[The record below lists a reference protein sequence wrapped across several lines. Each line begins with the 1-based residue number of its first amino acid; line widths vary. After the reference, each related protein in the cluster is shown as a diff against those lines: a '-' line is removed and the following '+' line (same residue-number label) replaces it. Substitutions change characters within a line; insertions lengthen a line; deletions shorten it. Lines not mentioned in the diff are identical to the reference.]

1 VTGGSRRKAD
11 LAIIG
16 AGASGTHALLAL
28 LKELGSGDRKRTR
41 PLRIVI
47 VDRDPQFFSGV
58 AYGRRSGR
66 ASLTLS
72 TLKRFLPEEERVPF
86 VDWLTAHSDDLTA
99 TADVDSAW
107 LDRHS
112 DDIVSRRWEHLF
124 IPRRLYGAYLA
135 ERTHTAI
142 SQARSQ
148 GVAEVTFVNAAVTS
162 MNLSDNRHLVRAVN
176 RDGEASEIDAAIVVL
191 ALGSPPAR
199 RLPTDDAAA
208 DGLIEDI
215 FDPGLEQTLVRLRN
229 RLTALPKRNRRV
241 LVVGGNA
248 AALEFVLA
256 FRSEI
261 AELEA
266 PITVLSPAGR
276 PRHWRRRRGDEV
288 AELPEL
294 AALRERAGAGET
306 VTAVELYEA
315 AVSDLNAAVVSGT
328 DIAAV
333 SDIIDAIPFFLEIL
347 GTADRAALAAR
358 YGMAITKLL
367 REDCGDGVDVLDL
380 CVEMRVIEF
389 EAGRYRHS
397 TYSDASF
404 EVTATDENGRD
415 WILDHRFGAIVYATG
430 FEKVSAARAPLIQQL
445 LRDGIVEVSSSDAG
459 LRVDSKFR
467 AAPRLFVVGPL
478 LAGNSNEGMLI
489 WHAESVR
496 RIISIAHDVAPC
508 IARELGSLL
517 SMAPLTT
524 CMPHNVEIRT

>member
-16 AGASGTHALLAL
+16 AGVSGTHTLLAL
-28 LKELGSGDRKRTR
+28 LKELASGHRERT
-41 PLRIVI
+41 PPYSIVI

-72 TLKRFLPEEERVPF
+72 TLKRFLPEEERVLF
-86 VDWLTAHSDDLTA
+86 VDWLTSHEDELRAS
-99 TADVDSAW
+99 ADVDSEW
-107 LDRHS
+107 LDRHA
-112 DDIVSRRWEHLF
+112 DDIASRRWEHLF

-135 ERTHTAI
+135 ERTHAAI

-148 GVAEVTFVNAAVTS
+148 GVAEVTIVYAAVTS
-162 MNLSDNRHLVRAVN
+162 MNRSGNRHLIRAVD
-176 RDGEASEIDAAIVVL
+176 RDGETSEIDVAIVVL

-199 RLPTDDAAA
+199 KLSTDAAPA

-215 FDPGLEQTLVRLRN
+215 FHPGLEQTLVRLRN
-229 RLTALPKRNRRV
+229 RLTALPKENRRV

-248 AALEFVLA
+248 AALEFLLA
-256 FRSEI
+256 FRSGI
-261 AELEA
+261 AELDA

-276 PRHWRRRRGDEV
+276 PRHWRRRRGDDV
-288 AELPEL
+288 AEL
-294 AALRERAGAGET
+294 AALAALRKRADAGET

-315 AVSDLNAAVVSGT
+315 AASDLNAAVVSGT

-333 SDIIDAIPFFLEIL
+333 PDIMDAIPFFLEIL

-367 REDCGDGVDVLDL
+367 REDCGDAVDILDV
-380 CVEMRVIEF
+380 CIGMRVIEF
-389 EAGRYRHS
+389 KAGRYRHS
-397 TYSDASF
+397 TYSGASF
-404 EVTATDENGRD
+404 QVTATDGYGRD
-415 WILDHRFGAIVYATG
+415 SILDQRYGAIINATG
-430 FEKVSAARAPLIQQL
+430 FETVSSARAPLIQQL

-459 LRVDSKFR
+459 LHVDSVFR

-508 IARELGSLL
+508 IARELGTL
-517 SMAPLTT
+517 SVSAPLTAYV
-524 CMPHNVEIRT
+524 PQDVEIRT

>member
-1 VTGGSRRKAD
+1 VTGGSTRKAD

-16 AGASGTHALLAL
+16 AGASGTHTLLAL
-28 LKELGSGDRKRTR
+28 LKELASGDRMRTR
-41 PLRIVI
+41 PLSIVI

-86 VDWLTAHSDDLTA
+86 VDWLTSHEEELTA
-99 TADVDSAW
+99 STDIDSAW
-107 LDRHS
+107 LDRHG

-124 IPRRLYGAYLA
+124 IPRRWYGAYLA
-135 ERTHTAI
+135 ERTHAAI
-142 SQARSQ
+142 SQARSH
-148 GVAEVTFVNAAVTS
+148 GVADVSIVNAAVTS
-162 MNLSDNRHLVRAVN
+162 MNLSDNRHLVRAVDC
-176 RDGEASEIDAAIVVL
+176 DGKASEIDAAIVVL

-199 RLPTDDAAA
+199 RLPVDDAPA

-229 RLTALPKRNRRV
+229 RLTALPKQNRRV

-256 FRSEI
+256 FRRGT
-261 AELEA
+261 ADLEA
-266 PITVLSPAGR
+266 PITVLSPTGR

-288 AELPEL
+288 AELPDL
-294 AALRERAGAGET
+294 AALRERAGAGEP

-333 SDIIDAIPFFLEIL
+333 SDIIDAIPYFLEIL
-347 GTADRAALAAR
+347 GLPDRAALAAR

-367 REDCGDGVDVLDL
+367 REDCGDAVDVLDH
-380 CVEMRVIEF
+380 CVQTRVIDF
-389 EAGRYRHS
+389 KVGRYRRS
-397 TYSDASF
+397 TYSNARF
-404 EVTATDENGRD
+404 QVTATDGDGRD
-415 WILDHRFGAIVYATG
+415 WILDQRFGAIVNATG
-430 FEKVSAARAPLIQQL
+430 FEKVSTARAPLIQQL

-459 LRVDSKFR
+459 LHVDSQFR

-496 RIISIAHDVAPC
+496 RIISIAHEVAPC
-508 IARELGSLL
+508 IARELGSLSSSAL
-517 SMAPLTT
+517 LTAHL
-524 CMPHNVEIRT
+524 PHDVEIRT